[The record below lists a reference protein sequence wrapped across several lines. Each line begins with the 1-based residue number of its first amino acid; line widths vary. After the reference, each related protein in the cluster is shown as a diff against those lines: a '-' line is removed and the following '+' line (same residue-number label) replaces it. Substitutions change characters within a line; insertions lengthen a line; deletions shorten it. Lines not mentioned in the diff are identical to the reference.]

1 MAARPCLRLRLCDC
15 DSATATLR
23 LRLRSQ
29 PGAKLLT
36 LKATL
41 GVAMVQEFVLS
52 WLVNSGAM
60 GDRDDAFYG
69 GLQRAQAR
77 TGSRFLLR

>member
-1 MAARPCLRLRLCDC
+1 
-15 DSATATLR
+15 
-23 LRLRSQ
+23 
-29 PGAKLLT
+29 
-36 LKATL
+36 
-41 GVAMVQEFVLS
+41 MVQEFVLS